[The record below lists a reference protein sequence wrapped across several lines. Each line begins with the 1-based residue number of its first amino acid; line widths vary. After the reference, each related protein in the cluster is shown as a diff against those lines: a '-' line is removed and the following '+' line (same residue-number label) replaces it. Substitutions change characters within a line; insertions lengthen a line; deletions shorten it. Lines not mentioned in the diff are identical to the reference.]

1 MTKNEKRFL
10 AKHVCGWCGQR
21 MDNDDCA
28 ALFEKCS
35 AATRAKRR
43 AKCLQ
48 GYKPRRPAA

>member
-1 MTKNEKRFL
+1 MTKNAKRFL
-10 AKHVCGWCGQR
+10 RRHVCGWCDQNL
-21 MDNDDCA
+21 DKDDCL

-48 GYKPRRPAA
+48 DYKPRKRAA